1 MVIDEPFYAAYL
13 DQTGIDHPMREQVLL
28 GERDPQRV
36 VDRLLG
42 SVETGVFYQ
51 KHMLQHMVD
60 GMPRD
65 WINSVINVFLIRD
78 PLRVLASYGV
88 KRETVSYEDLGFR
101 QQAELFDAQAN
112 PIVLDASDI
121 LTDPQGMLTKLCDA
135 LGILFEPAMLS
146 WPKGPH
152 KDDGVWGA
160 HWYESIWASTGFVA
174 PKSEPRPNIDR
185 PNILDPAMELYSRMY
200 AVRL

>member
-51 KHMLQHMVD
+51 KHMLQHMVE

-88 KRETVSYEDLGFR
+88 SALVREYLGVNWICS
-101 QQAELFDAQAN
+101 AQ
-112 PIVLDASDI
+112 
-121 LTDPQGMLTKLCDA
+121 K
-135 LGILFEPAMLS
+135 
-146 WPKGPH
+146 
-152 KDDGVWGA
+152 
-160 HWYESIWASTGFVA
+160 
-174 PKSEPRPNIDR
+174 
-185 PNILDPAMELYSRMY
+185 
-200 AVRL
+200 